1 MEQQNEIVIQAH
13 RYSPAHVIQVS
24 SEGLAS
30 LLFHGDDGHCHKV
43 SGPLGHR
50 TLSTHM
56 YLFSTLSEGG
66 EQVHVG
72 GQCPVSTHMYLF
84 STLSEGAGLILP
96 LSVQPSC
103 LHTTPTV
110 VADMSLLPT
119 LPQAPL

>member
-1 MEQQNEIVIQAH
+1 MEQQNEIVTQAH

-43 SGPLGHR
+43 SGPLGHW
-50 TLSTHM
+50 TL
-56 YLFSTLSEGG
+56 
-66 EQVHVG
+66 
-72 GQCPVSTHMYLF
+72 STHMYLF

-96 LSVQPSC
+96 LSAQPSC